1 MQGQVNI
8 GGECF
13 DNVVIT
19 LGKSAINPQK
29 KQYLGDILLI
39 DGAFNLKTEN
49 LEKTKLLEKW
59 LFSSLKQEKK
69 EDDIK
74 DAEKREN
81 KNKKLKITY
90 ASGVDESVM
99 STTIENIF
107 YEILDNANI
116 NRTMI
121 ITSTKRSAEG
131 QAKAMINNIKSE
143 GVKAMKTLYG
153 SKGDKVIDYY
163 ETIKNDYTESQI
175 IPLLENKMI
184 EVGFV
189 SANMDWLTKGAVDFG
204 EASNGFDGT
213 YSGDISSIVSDAKKN
228 SSVNPNQ
235 VLSPSAKGEKALHI
249 EIKL

>member
-1 MQGQVNI
+1 M
-8 GGECF
+8 
-13 DNVVIT
+13 
-19 LGKSAINPQK
+19 K
-29 KQYLGDILLI
+29 K
-39 DGAFNLKTEN
+39 
-49 LEKTKLLEKW
+49 
-59 LFSSLKQEKK
+59 EKK
-69 EDDIK
+69 EEKKGDDIK

-90 ASGVDESVM
+90 AAGVDVSVM

-131 QAKAMINNIKSE
+131 QAKAMIKNIKSE
-143 GVKAMKTLYG
+143 GVKAMKNLYG

-175 IPLLENKMI
+175 IPLLVNKMI

-189 SANMDWLTKGAVDFG
+189 SAHMDWLTKGAVDFG